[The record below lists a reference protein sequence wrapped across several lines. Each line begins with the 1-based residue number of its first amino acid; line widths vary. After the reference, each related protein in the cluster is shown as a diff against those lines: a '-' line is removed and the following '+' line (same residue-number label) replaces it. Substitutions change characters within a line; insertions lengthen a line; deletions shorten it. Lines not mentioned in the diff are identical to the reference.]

1 VLDGEVVV
9 LDEDGRPSFQL
20 LQNRG
25 KESHPMQYVVFDIL
39 YFDGQRL
46 FKVPLEDR
54 KRLLRDVV
62 RDAGVL
68 KYSDHVLGQGK
79 AFYQAA
85 KENHLEGIVAKLRD
99 SAYQPGI
106 RSSAWL
112 KIKAIQ
118 TQDVVVGGFTAPRNS
133 RKHFGAILV
142 GVYDDQGRLV
152 YAGHTGGGFD
162 EKTLASLS
170 QRMKPL
176 ITRDA
181 PFSGKPPHTNEKPT
195 WVKPE
200 LVAEVKFAEWTR
212 DGVMRMPVFTRLRDD
227 VEPASVRRELPLD
240 AAKESARAAAV
251 VKPTKPSATKPAKTA
266 EKTVA
271 SRPVSVRSRAPRSTP
286 VAADVPNTPLS
297 QAAARIAREHGV
309 KIRGATSAELAA
321 LEAIARN
328 GDWEIGGRVVHL
340 TNLGKMLFPE
350 DKFSKRDLVRYYCE
364 VAPVLIPYYSQR
376 PLSMNPHPDGI
387 HGKSYWVKDK
397 PDYAPAWIP
406 TFRYQDQKSLKDW
419 MLIEEV
425 ATLAWLANHAV
436 IDLHPWYS
444 RVDKPEYP
452 DWSVVDL
459 DPAEGAT
466 FKDVI
471 AVAKV
476 VKAALDHLKLKA
488 LLKTTGQSGLHIYI
502 PIERRYTLDQ
512 SRGFVERLS
521 HMIAELMPDKVTEV
535 WEVKRRTGKIRI
547 DYTQNVINKTLA
559 GPYSVRP
566 AARAPVSV
574 PIAWEELDDPKLRPD
589 RWTITSLG
597 ERLLKTGDLFHETLT
612 LHQRLPAL

>member
-1 VLDGEVVV
+1 VSLQTRAGRIVDAEYPQLQTISRLVNARQAVLDGEVVV

-176 ITRDA
+176 ITR
-181 PFSGKPPHTNEKPT
+181 GRT
-195 WVKPE
+195 
-200 LVAEVKFAEWTR
+200 LQR
-212 DGVMRMPVFTRLRDD
+212 
-227 VEPASVRRELPLD
+227 
-240 AAKESARAAAV
+240 
-251 VKPTKPSATKPAKTA
+251 
-266 EKTVA
+266 
-271 SRPVSVRSRAPRSTP
+271 
-286 VAADVPNTPLS
+286 
-297 QAAARIAREHGV
+297 QAAA
-309 KIRGATSAELAA
+309 
-321 LEAIARN
+321 
-328 GDWEIGGRVVHL
+328 
-340 TNLGKMLFPE
+340 
-350 DKFSKRDLVRYYCE
+350 
-364 VAPVLIPYYSQR
+364 
-376 PLSMNPHPDGI
+376 
-387 HGKSYWVKDK
+387 
-397 PDYAPAWIP
+397 
-406 TFRYQDQKSLKDW
+406 YQ
-419 MLIEEV
+419 
-425 ATLAWLANHAV
+425 
-436 IDLHPWYS
+436 
-444 RVDKPEYP
+444 
-452 DWSVVDL
+452 
-459 DPAEGAT
+459 
-466 FKDVI
+466 
-471 AVAKV
+471 
-476 VKAALDHLKLKA
+476 
-488 LLKTTGQSGLHIYI
+488 
-502 PIERRYTLDQ
+502 
-512 SRGFVERLS
+512 
-521 HMIAELMPDKVTEV
+521 
-535 WEVKRRTGKIRI
+535 
-547 DYTQNVINKTLA
+547 
-559 GPYSVRP
+559 
-566 AARAPVSV
+566 
-574 PIAWEELDDPKLRPD
+574 
-589 RWTITSLG
+589 
-597 ERLLKTGDLFHETLT
+597 
-612 LHQRLPAL
+612 